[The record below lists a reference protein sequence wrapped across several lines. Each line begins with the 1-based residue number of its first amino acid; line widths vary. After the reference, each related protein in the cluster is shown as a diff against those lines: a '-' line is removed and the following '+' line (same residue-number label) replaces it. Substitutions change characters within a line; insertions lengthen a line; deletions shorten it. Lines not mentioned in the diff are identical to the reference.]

1 MYLITL
7 LAQLISNLRAKYTV
21 LRLRQFFSPSTYPIN
36 SILTVAVRIYKIY
49 VFNEVYFLS
58 EATVATITKRVFF
71 FPFFM
76 TAIAGTHFLS
86 QSCCLS
92 IQISPE
98 NAAIITFL
106 DFFICH
112 IPKWIWFV

>member
-36 SILTVAVRIYKIY
+36 SIFTVAVRIYKIY

-58 EATVATITKRVFF
+58 EATVATITKSVFF
-71 FPFFM
+71 SLFS
-76 TAIAGTHFLS
+76 S
-86 QSCCLS
+86 QPSLGH
-92 IQISPE
+92 IFYH
-98 NAAIITFL
+98 NHAAYQSKL
-106 DFFICH
+106 AL
-112 IPKWIWFV
+112 KMQQ